1 MSRWWKKADKS
12 QYYSDRAMLQE
23 ELKRQQEYT
32 VHPEQKAQLEQLARE
47 LQSQQQ
53 AIDHGKESELAKARE
68 TARDLQLRLQ
78 SLQTAVRSIVL
89 RLKVLD
95 VAALEKDL
103 GEDGTIPLRLA
114 LSELKELIRAY
125 DGMPKANIPDY
136 GWVTAA
142 QQTAGLLQGYGTTST
157 WSTTTAP
164 YSSQIW
170 LGTSTSSSSTTGGT
184 P

>member
-1 MSRWWKKADKS
+1 MSRWWKQTAKVGNPQNSQADKAS
-12 QYYSDRAMLQE
+12 LAQAVQAYKRDEECRTTGNE
-23 ELKRQQEYT
+23 ELI
-32 VHPEQKAQLEQLARE
+32 KAM
-47 LQSQQQ
+47 
-53 AIDHGKESELAKARE
+53 E
-68 TARDLQLRLQ
+68 TARDLQMKLQ

-103 GEDGTIPLRLA
+103 GEDGTVPLRLA

-125 DGMPKANIPDY
+125 DGMPKLNIPDY
-136 GWVTAA
+136 GWVSAA
-142 QQTAGLLQGYGTTST
+142 QQQTGTALGYATTST

-164 YSSQIW
+164 YNQLWMPSSY
-170 LGTSTSSSSTTGGT
+170 SSSSSDTGGT

>member
-1 MSRWWKKADKS
+1 MTRWWKNTAKVGNPQNS
-12 QYYSDRAMLQE
+12 
-23 ELKRQQEYT
+23 QEYT
-32 VHPEQKAQLEQLARE
+32 VTPEQKAQLEQLARDV
-47 LQSQQQ
+47 QNQRQ
-53 AIDHGKESELAKARE
+53 AIDHDKESELAKSRE
-68 TARDLQLRLQ
+68 TARDLQLKLQ

-95 VAALEKDL
+95 VTALEKDL

-136 GWVTAA
+136 GWVTAVQ
-142 QQTAGLLQGYGTTST
+142 QQTGTALGYATTST

-164 YSSQIW
+164 YNQLWMPSSY
-170 LGTSTSSSSTTGGT
+170 SSSSSDTGGT